1 MISGVVRPFKEAM
14 LFELN
19 TPKVYKVEGVM
30 FVVSSVVKLAKCPL
44 ALSVFLSMEKKS
56 STFCW
61 SVILG
66 SGMQG
71 PGAVRGEYSRK
82 ADKHVA
88 QPLML
93 RELEGHVPQEE

>member
-1 MISGVVRPFKEAM
+1 M
-14 LFELN
+14 LFEPN
-19 TPKVYKVEGVM
+19 TPKVSKVDDTL

-56 STFCW
+56 STFFW

-71 PGAVRGEYSRK
+71 PGAVRG
-82 ADKHVA
+82 
-88 QPLML
+88 
-93 RELEGHVPQEE
+93 